1 MPPPWPR
8 EWPRSRTRPCC
19 DEVCFTQVCASFGSD
34 ERTER
39 VVQGMLEDGTAW
51 MTGSRWHDRAVLRIS
66 VSSWATDD
74 DDVRRSLD
82 ALRRVARATP
92 PR

>member
-1 MPPPWPR
+1 
-8 EWPRSRTRPCC
+8 
-19 DEVCFTQVCASFGSD
+19 
-34 ERTER
+34 
-39 VVQGMLEDGTAW
+39 MLEDGTAW

-66 VSSWATDD
+66 VSNWATDD